1 MSVFIGIATVAA
13 TQHHF
18 AFSCDSN
25 STYSNNLYSAA
36 SIGRATGAAASC
48 AACPGPADVLSC
60 FTSPA
65 DVWSLLQPLPSG
77 RRAISLEGLW
87 SPYYCA
93 DAQGK
98 KYWQDTLGDGSTLGP
113 WGDQWA
119 AEVAKRF
126 DAWFGEYLKIG
137 GSVDHILSDFEM
149 GGHAYWY
156 AFAMQPQ
163 HSGRPPQEALVSD
176 KRWPAL
182 RHRLNALGVGW
193 NVSFNNLSDM
203 QSWTVHDPRASVW
216 DLAVVDG
223 MLGEYLNASVF
234 RPIAAHFP
242 GVRFSNF
249 AHAHHT
255 DPTGVAGAPPAN
267 GWWPHKVTS
276 ARTPLGTGS
285 HVGTAQSTS
294 IYGATND
301 TTVLTTNTMSRVRT
315 RAASPFD
322 VLLGN
327 QAMLR
332 DMRVAAPAVPIE
344 PWVCPKQAAWG
355 HQGST
360 PHASWLG
367 GSDMWQENVLH
378 AAVAVATRTF
388 LWWRPGAQRPDDL
401 GFALMST
408 VLVELDDVLGGGGA
422 PAGKW
427 TCDVASATP
436 IDDGA
441 TSILGADDPYL
452 LSGTELSCVGGAHG
466 GAPAV
471 EGGTTTTR
479 RVYRLTP
486 RCLDAPRDCATR
498 PSASALAHGARAT
511 IKIASGFE
519 VTPVADGCWWS
530 PGANTSAAGFW
541 VVAPC

>member
-1 MSVFIGIATVAA
+1 MLLQLRGVP
-13 TQHHF
+13 
-18 AFSCDSN
+18 
-25 STYSNNLYSAA
+25 
-36 SIGRATGAAASC
+36 R
-48 AACPGPADVLSC
+48 PADVLSC

-65 DVWSLLQPLPSG
+65 DVWALLQPLPSG

-182 RHRLNALGVGW
+182 RHRLNALGIGW

-301 TTVLTTNTMSRVRT
+301 TTVLTTNTMSSVRT

-327 QAMLR
+327 QAILR

-355 HQGST
+355 HQGPT
-360 PHASWLG
+360 AASWLG
-367 GSDMWQENVLH
+367 GSDVAGER
-378 AAVAVATRTF
+378 AARGGGVATRTF
-388 LWWRPGAQRPDDL
+388 LVAPRRAAADDL

-427 TCDVASATP
+427 TCGVASATP

-471 EGGTTTTR
+471 EG
-479 RVYRLTP
+479 
-486 RCLDAPRDCATR
+486 APRPLAVCRRRHALAARLRVR

-511 IKIASGFE
+511 IKIASGFG